1 MFQLPP
7 QMRDSAS
14 PNEADQLA
22 NMTSFLSVLCFFL
35 PLPHAKLLFRI
46 RSCRKELRRHLW
58 LSKLWSVHGGVVL
71 SYQLRRSYPRNTIRT
86 FYPLKFHALFPIY
99 TKKDTRDTRFTSTT
113 HTNKLHTKCLSS
125 TLRTSALLRARKR
138 SRTSSLS
145 GKSIVLLLALPQI
158 C

>member
-86 FYPLKFHALFPIY
+86 FYPLKFHTLFPLY
-99 TKKDTRDTRFTSTT
+99 TNKDTREYPFHIHYSQEQITYKMSVV
-113 HTNKLHTKCLSS
+113 NVKNISSS
-125 TLRTSALLRARKR
+125 TSEKEVKDFF
-138 SRTSSLS
+138 SFW
-145 GKSIVLLLALPQI
+145 
-158 C
+158 